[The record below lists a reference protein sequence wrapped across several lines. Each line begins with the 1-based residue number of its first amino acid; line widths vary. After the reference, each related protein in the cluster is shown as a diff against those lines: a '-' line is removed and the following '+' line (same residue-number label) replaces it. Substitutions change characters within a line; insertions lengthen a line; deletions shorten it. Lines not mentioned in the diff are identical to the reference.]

1 MIVKEFLGRLEGV
14 RRSSGGW
21 MARCPAHEDR
31 NPSLSVHEVN
41 GTILLKCFAGCAFD
55 EIVAALGLEKQDFF
69 AGSGNAR
76 ERPLAAFDYTDEG
89 GKLLYQVVRF
99 EPKTFRQRRP
109 DGAGAWIWNLHGV
122 RRVPYRLPEVM
133 AAKSVLIPEG
143 EKDCQTAG
151 ALGVVATCNSNG
163 AGKWPAQFAPY
174 FAGKRVAIIADADPP
189 GLAHARDVA
198 RALVGVAESVRLIEA
213 LPGGGK
219 DLTDFVERGG
229 TRERLLEIVKGT
241 PELTPAELLNWK
253 PRVEEN
259 SSPWARA
266 ETMRVFLAGT
276 EDSVTFL
283 DPDKRILA
291 RESIT
296 EIFSPRGLGKTLFS
310 LWLAIQCARK
320 GLRVLLIDRDNP
332 RSVVKKRL
340 RSFGADPEMSTLKA
354 ITREKCPPLT
364 DSAAWAT
371 FPYADY
377 DVVILDSLDSAAE
390 GVGEQDSAKPSRAF
404 APLLDIARREN
415 GPAVLVLGNCVKTA
429 AHSRGSG
436 IIEDRSDIVFEVRD
450 ATDFHPS
457 GKKPWPEELPPADA
471 GSWAARSSRR
481 KQRQTYRLAFI
492 ATKFRIAEEPEP
504 FILEIDISAEPWT
517 VRDVTD
523 AVDQEGAAE
532 RERRAKERVEQLAK
546 ATEALATEIVRRLET
561 GEPEILK
568 KEAETFLT
576 ALGFTQKLAREALI
590 SPTFET
596 VALPGQGHPKA
607 LRLGSIKTPGN
618 RNTEPSEAARIA
630 VGNDADFGCP
640 IFMHPTEIGPAQGQS
655 LCTSERADISVDQP
669 VYTPPPSL
677 EKETENAAEPVAA
690 TPKPKEVQWEV

>member
-1 MIVKEFLGRLEGV
+1 L
-14 RRSSGGW
+14 
-21 MARCPAHEDR
+21 D
-31 NPSLSVHEVN
+31 
-41 GTILLKCFAGCAFD
+41 
-55 EIVAALGLEKQDFF
+55 
-69 AGSGNAR
+69 
-76 ERPLAAFDYTDEG
+76 
-89 GKLLYQVVRF
+89 
-99 EPKTFRQRRP
+99 
-109 DGAGAWIWNLHGV
+109 GV
-122 RRVPYRLPEVM
+122 RRVPYNLPDLLKE
-133 AAKSVLIPEG
+133 KSALIVEG
-143 EKDCQTAG
+143 ERDCETACR
-151 ALGVVATCNSNG
+151 LGLIATCNSGG

-229 TRERLLEIVKGT
+229 MRERLLEIIKGR
-241 PELTPAELLNWK
+241 PELTTAEVINWK
-253 PRVEEN
+253 SRAEDV

-266 ETMRVFLAGT
+266 ETMRVFLAGS
-276 EDSVTFL
+276 EDSATFL
-283 DPDKRILA
+283 DPDKRILT

-310 LWLAIQCARK
+310 LGLAVQCARK

-340 RSFGADPEMSTLKA
+340 LCFGADPEISTIRA
-354 ITREKCPPLT
+354 ITRGKCPPLT

-377 DVVILDSLDSAAE
+377 DIVILDSLDSAAE

-436 IIEDRSDIVFEVRD
+436 IIEDRADIVFEVRD
-450 ATDFHPS
+450 ATGFHPS

-471 GSWAARSSRR
+471 GSWASRSSRR
-481 KQRQTYRLAFI
+481 KQRQTYRLASI

-504 FILEIDISAEPWT
+504 FILEIDTCLQPWT

-532 RERRAKERVEQLAK
+532 RERRAKEKAAQLAN
-546 ATEALATEIVRRLET
+546 ATDALAAEIVRRQEA
-561 GEPEILK
+561 GQAEILR
-568 KEAETFLT
+568 KEAEGFLVRQG
-576 ALGFTQKLAREALI
+576 LTQKLAREVLA
-590 SPTFET
+590 SPAFEV
-596 VALPGQGHPKA
+596 VALPGPGHPKA
-607 LRLGSIKTPGN
+607 LRLAHKNEAGN
-618 RNTEPSEAARIA
+618 RNTEPSEAAKMA
-630 VGNDADFGCP
+630 TGNDADFGCP
-640 IFMHPTEIGPAQGQS
+640 VFMHPTEIGPTQDPH
-655 LCTSERADISVDQP
+655 LCGSERTGISVDDP
-669 VYTPPPSL
+669 VFSPPPSPK
-677 EKETENAAEPVAA
+677 KETARAEEPAVA
-690 TPKPKEVQWEV
+690 TPKQRDVQWEI